1 MKQSKIKID
10 QKEINIYNQPN
21 ISLFTHKKPKHY
33 SIDKNMNNTNNI
45 NNISNINNI
54 IHKKITR
61 NNKINNENINKKS
74 NSSMSTITPRCLS
87 QTNNSLFNE
96 TKTKNA
102 SEKEVILSNNT
113 NNISETI
120 NIPKIKDLS
129 PKENAYL
136 ILSYS
141 KCLRLCERMIFS
153 RSTSKLRE
161 SISKKQVFEIN
172 KIYLNEKIKELVK
185 KIEDCDDKLNN
196 KFNASKT
203 AEMTLNFITSNF
215 ENEFR
220 LNLFQNVEDEE
231 EKKYYYNYIK
241 MLYLLLDENYD
252 QIKNEN
258 LIRQLYQRIIN
269 KGYKNIKDY
278 LYYIYIKNL
287 KENRTIENINKINE
301 LLVDSP
307 DLLTFNHTLDSN
319 RFIVY
324 SCYLFKEIIN
334 FANEKIDTFKLK
346 NDCINLIDVIN
357 NKLNLYNEKNIK

>member
-1 MKQSKIKID
+1 
-10 QKEINIYNQPN
+10 
-21 ISLFTHKKPKHY
+21 
-33 SIDKNMNNTNNI
+33 MNNNYNINNI
-45 NNISNINNI
+45 NNIM
-54 IHKKITR
+54 HKKITR
-61 NNKINNENINKKS
+61 NLSKINNENINKKS
-74 NSSMSTITPRCLS
+74 NSNMSTITPRCVS
-87 QTNNSLFNE
+87 QSNNSLINV
-96 TKTKNA
+96 TKNKTV
-102 SEKEVILSNNT
+102 SEKEIIQNNNT
-113 NNISETI
+113 INISSDTV
-120 NIPKIKDLS
+120 NIPKIKNLS

-161 SISKKQVFEIN
+161 SISKKQIFELN
-172 KIYLNEKIKELVK
+172 KIYLNDKIKELVK
-185 KIEDCDDKLNN
+185 KIEDCDDKLSN

-269 KGYKNIKDY
+269 KGYKHIKDY

-287 KENRTIENINKINE
+287 KENKTIENINKINE

-319 RFIVY
+319 RFISY

-357 NKLNLYNEKNIK
+357 NKLNLYNEKNIKLNFDNK